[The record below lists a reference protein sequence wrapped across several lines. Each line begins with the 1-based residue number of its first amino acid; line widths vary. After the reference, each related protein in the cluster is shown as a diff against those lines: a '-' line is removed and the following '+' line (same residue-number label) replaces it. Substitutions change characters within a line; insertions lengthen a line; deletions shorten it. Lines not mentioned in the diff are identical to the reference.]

1 MYSDGTPDV
10 VTRDM
15 TKMCSYA
22 AWASQ
27 EIICDRNY
35 MEVQRTAGC
44 MLKANIIFLFDNAFM
59 GST

>member
-35 MEVQRTAGC
+35 MEVGPLLIIIQRPLSVFELAT
-44 MLKANIIFLFDNAFM
+44 FY
-59 GST
+59 